1 MRPGSISPDC
11 TDIFQEGIIVPP
23 VRLSR
28 DGVVNED
35 LLRVFFRNS
44 RFPDICQGDTRAC
57 FAAVRLGERRIVE
70 LAERFGPEV
79 ITDAFRQLSERSERV
94 ATERLRKTFAPGR
107 YEFSDSIDHDGQ
119 GNGPYRIHM
128 ELSVDDN
135 GVVLDYSDS
144 DDQAPGPINYLLNP
158 AVPRAMMSMHLLAGD
173 PTLLLNAG
181 AGRAIDK
188 VVLREGSVLQPRW
201 PAPLGQRGLT
211 MMKLLSGS
219 QGLVNAA
226 GGQATAANCAYVI
239 IFARGVDDNGEP
251 FLLTDG
257 IGVGYGGRP
266 DSDGIDAV
274 YYVAQENYPAE
285 MVEMSY
291 PARLRSYGI
300 RCDSGG
306 AGQWRGGC
314 GVVWLAH
321 DTRLDEQVAIKRLPP
336 ELVADPQALKDFTSE
351 VQKAH
356 KLSHPNIIRIHDLV
370 TPPNELPFITME
382 FVDGSDLNTLREQQP
397 NGYFTWS
404 RLEGLAS
411 QLCEALGYAHQQ
423 QIIHRD
429 LKPANMM
436 ITREGNL
443 KLADFGIAAS
453 VADNNPKQ
461 TMEGDSS
468 GTTIYMSP
476 QQMQGTLPHTTDDI
490 YALGATLYDLLTT
503 RPPFYTGDVYTM
515 VQNAPAPTISQ
526 RLSEFALAN
535 EVPPQVESTIMA
547 CLAKDPAE
555 RPADTATL
563 SAILFPNE
571 APPPPPPPEYIPEME
586 SVFAEPLEKTQQ
598 YLEDNLPDEVTD
610 WWGTQS
616 ADRRDLTLVICLL
629 IAMLSAE
636 LLYSFITHKGNV
648 FKTIQETPFF
658 SPF

>member
-1 MRPGSISPDC
+1 MNPPTARVIVQRQTGEVLGDYNLGAGSHTVGRDTDNTISAESEYVSRHHARL
-11 TDIFQEGIIVPP
+11 DISANGMAI
-23 VRLSR
+23 
-28 DGVVNED
+28 ED
-35 LLRVFFRNS
+35 LGSTHGTFVNGTAV
-44 RFPDICQGDTRAC
+44 QGTTAIT
-57 FAAVRLGERRIVE
+57 ANQAVQIGDLYLTVQGEAPTE
-70 LAERFGPEV
+70 QPPEV
-79 ITDAFRQLSERSERV
+79 YTS
-94 ATERLRKTFAPGR
+94 
-107 YEFSDSIDHDGQ
+107 
-119 GNGPYRIHM
+119 
-128 ELSVDDN
+128 
-135 GVVLDYSDS
+135 
-144 DDQAPGPINYLLNP
+144 
-158 AVPRAMMSMHLLAGD
+158 GD
-173 PTLLLNAG
+173 MVG
-181 AGRAIDK
+181 AGRY
-188 VVLREGSVLQPRW
+188 VLQQE
-201 PAPLGQRGLT
+201 LG
-211 MMKLLSGS
+211 
-219 QGLVNAA
+219 
-226 GGQATAANCAYVI
+226 
-239 IFARGVDDNGEP
+239 
-251 FLLTDG
+251 
-257 IGVGYGGRP
+257 
-266 DSDGIDAV
+266 
-274 YYVAQENYPAE
+274 
-285 MVEMSY
+285 
-291 PARLRSYGI
+291 
-300 RCDSGG
+300 
-306 AGQWRGGC
+306 RGGC

-490 YALGATLYDLLTT
+490 YALGATLYDLLAT

-526 RLSEFALAN
+526 RLAEFALAN
-535 EVPPQVESTIMA
+535 EVPPQVESAIMA

-563 SAILFPNE
+563 SAMLFPNE
-571 APPPPPPPEYIPEME
+571 APPPPAPPEYIPEME

-636 LLYSFITHKGNV
+636 LLYSFITHKGKV